1 MMLLR
6 SVVYTALMWTSVLLY
21 APLMLLTAPLPF
33 SWRYGAITAWA
44 RFYIWLAR
52 WFLGIEYRIEGR
64 EHLPQG
70 AAVVLAKHQSVWET
84 LAFQEIF
91 PPHVWVLKRELLWLP
106 LFGWALGLLRP
117 IAIDRSAGRFALDQ
131 IVAQGRERL
140 DGGTWVMV
148 FPEGTRVAPGHKRP
162 YKKGGAVL
170 AVETGYPVVPVAHNA
185 GHFWPRRR
193 VLKRPGT
200 IHVVIGPAI
209 ATKGK
214 TAASVLKQA
223 ETWIEHTMARL
234 DAEAAAKR

>member
-6 SVVYTALMWTSVLLY
+6 SLLYTGLMWTSVLVY

-33 SWRYGAITAWA
+33 AWRYCAITAWA
-44 RFYIWLAR
+44 RFYVWLAR
-52 WFLGIEYRIEGR
+52 WFLGIEYRVEGR

-70 AAVVLAKHQSVWET
+70 AAVFLAKHQSVWET
-84 LAFQEIF
+84 LALPVILPRFTYI
-91 PPHVWVLKRELLWLP
+91 LKRELMWIP

-117 IAIDRSAGRFALDQ
+117 IAIDRSAGRLALDQ

-140 DGGTWVMV
+140 DGGVSVLV
-148 FPEGTRVAPGHKRP
+148 FPEGTRVAPGHRRP

-170 AVETGYPVVPVAHNA
+170 AAETGYPVVPVAHNA

-193 VLKRPGT
+193 AIKRPGT

-209 ATKGK
+209 PTRGK
-214 TAASVLKQA
+214 SAESVLRQA
-223 ETWIEHTMARL
+223 EQWIEHTMTRL
-234 DAEAAAKR
+234 DAEAARR

>member
-6 SVVYTALMWTSVLLY
+6 SLLYTALMWTSVLLY

-33 SWRYGAITAWA
+33 GWRYCAITAWA
-44 RFYIWLAR
+44 RFYVWLAR
-52 WFLGIEYRIEGR
+52 WFLGIEYRVEGR
-64 EHLPQG
+64 EHLPQQG
-70 AAVVLAKHQSVWET
+70 AAVVLAKHQSTWET
-84 LAFQEIF
+84 LALPVILPRFTYI
-91 PPHVWVLKRELLWLP
+91 LKRELMWIP

-117 IAIDRSAGRFALDQ
+117 IAIDRSAGRLALDQ

-140 DGGTWVMV
+140 DGGTWVLA

-209 ATKGK
+209 ATQGK
-214 TAASVLKQA
+214 SAEAVLRQA
-223 ETWIEHTMARL
+223 EHWIEATMARL
-234 DAEAAAKR
+234 DAEASRH